1 MFFVGLALGAFLGI
15 VLFIVCQ
22 ALVYVGSRDDD
33 EDDYEEMFEYYN
45 DEEDDDE

>member
-1 MFFVGLALGAFLGI
+1 MFFVGFALGAFLGI

-22 ALVYVGSRDDD
+22 ALVYVGNRDDD
-33 EDDYEEMFEYYN
+33 EDDYEEMFEYYD